1 MPRKALSISHILLAA
16 FLLAGL
22 VPAVVIT
29 AMAFSAARDTLQAEI
44 GHELQARAAA
54 ASSEV
59 DRMMFERLQ
68 NLASWRRLEIM
79 QELRVGDIDKRL
91 SRFLA
96 ELKVSYAG
104 VYLALHV
111 VDTNHLVVAS
121 SEPQLLGRRYAP
133 PASGPGI
140 ALPHDGVQALALG
153 GDRLP
158 LAAPILDT
166 LEGGNAGTLYAE
178 FDWGQ
183 VRQILATASSDGS
196 SVALRDRRGRLLA
209 ATEHWP
215 EHLQQPNISASV
227 ESGGYQSFPGFG
239 WSITMLQP
247 KSVALA
253 PVRQMGW
260 AFVLLLAATIVIA
273 ALVMIPVAANIARPL
288 DRLTHFTRNFIR
300 EQRAVPP
307 PTGGPAEIRELSSA
321 FNQMIQDLERL
332 KQNLTHAA
340 KLAMVGEMAAALTH
354 EVRTPLGILRSSAQ
368 LLLREPGLSE
378 EGREVCGFI
387 ISETERMNRLIS
399 TLLDSA
405 RARPPE
411 LLPVDLQGL
420 AQQVAAML
428 AAQAGKRNIA
438 LHCAEG
444 VADATTLCDKEQ
456 ITQVLLNLLL
466 NALQILPEGGRIEV
480 AVRREHDSIVIDVA
494 DDGPGIAP
502 ELCERV
508 FDPFFTQREG
518 GIGLG
523 LAVVRQI
530 VAAHHG
536 SISAGRSDLGG
547 ALFRLRL
554 PAAGNQDTIAP

>member
-1 MPRKALSISHILLAA
+1 MLRKALSISHI
-16 FLLAGL
+16 
-22 VPAVVIT
+22 
-29 AMAFSAARDTLQAEI
+29 
-44 GHELQARAAA
+44 
-54 ASSEV
+54 
-59 DRMMFERLQ
+59 
-68 NLASWRRLEIM
+68 
-79 QELRVGDIDKRL
+79 
-91 SRFLA
+91 
-96 ELKVSYAG
+96 
-104 VYLALHV
+104 
-111 VDTNHLVVAS
+111 
-121 SEPQLLGRRYAP
+121 
-133 PASGPGI
+133 
-140 ALPHDGVQALALG
+140 
-153 GDRLP
+153 
-158 LAAPILDT
+158 
-166 LEGGNAGTLYAE
+166 
-178 FDWGQ
+178 
-183 VRQILATASSDGS
+183 
-196 SVALRDRRGRLLA
+196 
-209 ATEHWP
+209 
-215 EHLQQPNISASV
+215 
-227 ESGGYQSFPGFG
+227 
-239 WSITMLQP
+239 
-247 KSVALA
+247 
-253 PVRQMGW
+253 
-260 AFVLLLAATIVIA
+260 LLAATIVIA

-307 PTGGPAEIRELSSA
+307 PAGGPAEIRELSSA

-444 VADATTLCDKEQ
+444 AADATTLCDKEQ

-508 FDPFFTQREG
+508 FDPFFTRREG